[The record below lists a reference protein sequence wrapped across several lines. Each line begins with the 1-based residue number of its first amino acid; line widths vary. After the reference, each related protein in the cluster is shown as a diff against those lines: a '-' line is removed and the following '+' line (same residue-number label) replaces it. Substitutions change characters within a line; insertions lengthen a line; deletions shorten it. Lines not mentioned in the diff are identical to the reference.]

1 MKGNYI
7 LDSLGGVMYIGC
19 MEVAMKSMAGLVV
32 NGVQADEDGAF
43 WCVMCQLPAGDC
55 YKCEGCGCPT
65 DREVEAA
72 LEAK

>member
-1 MKGNYI
+1 
-7 LDSLGGVMYIGC
+7 
-19 MEVAMKSMAGLVV
+19 MKSMAGLVV
-32 NGVQADEDGAF
+32 NGVQADEDGVF